1 MRRIALLG
9 TTLVVSACSG
19 FDTFV
24 HDVHWFGNPNKVLGN
39 SENLQR
45 VRGQITPE
53 PALRPEPGNVW
64 PGPAPQEPTLREL
77 MREENLQIQRPL
89 PPPLSVPA
97 QPTTPSP
104 GGPPPGGVMPP
115 NPVEPNPPPLSNVPP
130 LAAPK
135 PAKPVAPPRG
145 GHVYQT
151 PEGPQT
157 GIPGPGGYETL
168 VPPKGGGPG
177 GIVVPNGNGT
187 STIIMPDGKVLTV
200 PTPK

>member
-1 MRRIALLG
+1 MRRIVLLG
-9 TTLVVSACSG
+9 TTLVLSACSG
-19 FDTFV
+19 FDTFL

-39 SENLQR
+39 SENLRR
-45 VRGQITPE
+45 VRGQYSQE

-64 PGPAPQEPTLREL
+64 PGPIPPQPTLQQL
-77 MREENLQIQRPL
+77 MREENQQIQRPL
-89 PPPLSVPA
+89 PPPLAVPA
-97 QPTTPSP
+97 QPSMPAP
-104 GGPPPGGVMPP
+104 GAPPGAMPP
-115 NPVEPNPPPLSNVPP
+115 NPLQPSAPPLSNMPPP
-130 LAAPK
+130 LPSQ

-145 GHVYQT
+145 GHTYQT

-168 VPPKGGGPG
+168 VSPKGGPG

>member
-9 TTLVVSACSG
+9 TTLALSACSG
-19 FDTFV
+19 FDTFF
-24 HDVHWFGNPNKVLGN
+24 HDTHWFGNPNKVLGN
-39 SENLQR
+39 SENLRR
-45 VRGQITPE
+45 VRGQFTPE
-53 PALRPEPGNVW
+53 QALRPEPGNVW
-64 PGPAPQEPTLREL
+64 PGPIPPEPTLQEL

-89 PPPLSVPA
+89 PPALPVPA
-97 QPTTPSP
+97 EPTMPGP
-104 GGPPPGGVMPP
+104 GGPKSGAMPP
-115 NPVEPNPPPLSNVPP
+115 NPLETNPQPPISNAPPVPS
-130 LAAPK
+130 K
-135 PAKPVAPPRG
+135 PGKPVAPPRG
-145 GHVYQT
+145 GHTYQT

-168 VPPKGGGPG
+168 VSPKGGPG